1 MNQQST
7 LIAKK
12 RRRGRGEN
20 ASVMFFCR
28 ATQMTH
34 PQYIIVHTLLQ
45 PPTDIT
51 QGYKQVKQKLN
62 IELGTLT
69 SENLY
74 HLPQEGER
82 GQRK

>member
-1 MNQQST
+1 
-7 LIAKK
+7 
-12 RRRGRGEN
+12 
-20 ASVMFFCR
+20 
-28 ATQMTH
+28 MTH